1 MDFFQQFSSN
11 FWYIDLMEFFLRNL
25 QLNYIL
31 YEYNIFNSYFI
42 YNDILLFICVL
53 CNDVIIILIEL

>member
-31 YEYNIFNSYFI
+31 YEYNIYVI
-42 YNDILLFICVL
+42 VILFIMIYYYLYVYY
-53 CNDVIIILIEL
+53 VMM